1 MKNQP
6 AGPTCA
12 LKIPLHRYESFFEF
26 LHTRLHAN
34 VCARMDAA
42 GVGGAWIVDLYVFH
56 IGILKLHAGT
66 FDVCTFLYR
75 DLENPELNLA
85 GILTLCGFL

>member
-6 AGPTCA
+6 AVSTCA
-12 LKIPLHRYESFFEF
+12 LRIPLQRYESFLEF
-26 LHTRLHAN
+26 LHTRSRAY

-56 IGILKLHAGT
+56 IGILKLQART

>member
-1 MKNQP
+1 
-6 AGPTCA
+6 
-12 LKIPLHRYESFFEF
+12 
-26 LHTRLHAN
+26 
-34 VCARMDAA
+34 MDAA

-56 IGILKLHAGT
+56 IGILKLQAGT
-66 FDVCTFLYR
+66 FEVCTFLYR